1 MKRMEIWADMVCPW
15 AYVGKRRLEKAGLGE
30 DVEVVWR
37 PYLIDPMAP
46 VPSEPLEDALRDPV
60 AEGALRACHPALP
73 PAGNRASLS
82 TAAATER
89 IGESTDPRTGGSSGA
104 DRRHGAVWRANTF
117 DAHRVI
123 ALAHGRGGA
132 ALQDAVVERILR
144 AHFTEGADIAD
155 RATLA
160 ALAAEAGLDG
170 MAEALER
177 GDGTDEVRSE
187 LLRGKAHGVAT
198 SPTFV
203 VGASAVTGAQPPEV
217 LADLVRD
224 AAPPRELPDEVR
236 WLRQAEA
243 LLGLRDPLGALR
255 TLEPLLTEHGDDPA
269 VRLLAA
275 RAYFGSAQLGRARE
289 TLESLLERAP
299 GDHYARF
306 LLGRTLE
313 RAGRHGQ
320 ALPHLRLAA
329 AMSPEPDYAD
339 AVRRVEDR
347 LPA

>member
-1 MKRMEIWADMVCPW
+1 MMLSPDAVAVAMKRMEIWADMTCAW
-15 AYVGKRRLEKAGLGE
+15 AYVGRRRLERAGLGE

-60 AEGALRACHPALP
+60 AEGALRQ
-73 PAGNRASLS
+73 S
-82 TAAATER
+82 
-89 IGESTDPRTGGSSGA
+89 
-104 DRRHGAVWRANTF
+104 AVWRANTF

-123 ALAHGRGGA
+123 ALAYGRGGA

-203 VGASAVTGAQPPEV
+203 VGDTAVTGAQPPEV
-217 LADLVRD
+217 LTDLVRD
-224 AAPPRELPDEVR
+224 AAPTREIPDEVR

-243 LLGLRDPLGALR
+243 LLGLKDPLGALR
-255 TLEPLLTEHGDDPA
+255 TLRPLLAEHGDDPA